1 MLHIDV
7 SAVNIPYDLLSKEE
21 IEEIN
26 RQVILLMNKFG
37 FEVMDKGLPEIG
49 KNFLINTPA
58 AYYADSHCICVNP
71 KLATPFKWMNKMILA
86 HELCHSFQMF
96 GSEVFKDHYAD
107 RRIEHEAYTVQYA
120 WLIAYLFKS
129 TTIEKWFMGLSE
141 KKIGNFKK
149 YIVKDCKR
157 RLKDHVDE
165 GYKLHKTLEE
175 SVNKSLNLPF

>member
-7 SAVNIPYDLLSKEE
+7 SAMNIPYDLLSKEE

-37 FEVMDKGLPEIG
+37 FEVMDKGLPEIE

-58 AYYADSHCICVNP
+58 TYYPDAHRICINP
-71 KLATPFKWMNKMILA
+71 KLATYAKWMNKMILA

-129 TTIEKWFMGLSE
+129 KTIEKWFFGLSGKRIE
-141 KKIGNFKK
+141 KFKR
-149 YIVKDCKR
+149 YVVRDCQQ
-157 RLKDHVDE
+157 RLKNYEDE
-165 GYKLHKTLEE
+165 GHKLY
-175 SVNKSLNLPF
+175 KSLETSVSKSINLPF

>member
-37 FEVMDKGLPEIG
+37 FEVMDKGLPEIN
-49 KNFLINTPA
+49 KNYLIDTPA
-58 AYYADSHCICVNP
+58 AYYADSHCICINP
-71 KLATPFKWMNKMILA
+71 KLATQFKWVNKMILA
-86 HELCHSFQMF
+86 HELCHGFQSF
-96 GSEVFKDHYAD
+96 GSEIFKDMYCD
-107 RRIEHEAYTVQYA
+107 RRIEHEAYTIQYA